1 MTLFPAIF
9 AGGGTMNGR
18 FARKAVLSV
27 LGLGLILTS
36 MLSAQV
42 PDRMHIRPAL
52 GFEYFDRT
60 ITWDTET
67 YTSSLKSM
75 LFTFN
80 VEVEF
85 MKGLF
90 VNVVGGYSLSNFN
103 GLVFRQLPFSADLE
117 VGNLG
122 GLLLGGGLKKN
133 FVVSSEFEMDL
144 DAQFVTYLGS
154 TTSWPINGLNEDGT
168 LSGKASWYRVQAGP
182 VFWYKGFE
190 YFSPY
195 LRVSFDKLWGTF
207 HVDEVIG
214 TLAGLEDKAI
224 TGKGLFSI
232 AVGTLFEPSS
242 AIGVKVEAYVL
253 PRTGGL
259 DYGAQGKLIFTF

>member
-1 MTLFPAIF
+1 
-9 AGGGTMNGR
+9 MNRR
-18 FARKAVLSV
+18 FARKAVLGV
-27 LGLGLILTS
+27 LGLALVLTT
-36 MLSAQV
+36 MLGAQV
-42 PDRMHIRPAL
+42 PDRMHIRPAV

-60 ITWDTET
+60 ITWDSET
-67 YTSSLKSM
+67 TTSHLKSM

-85 MKGLF
+85 MKGFF
-90 VNVVGGYSLSNFN
+90 VNVIGGYSLSNFN

-117 VGNLG
+117 VGNVG

-154 TTSWPINGLNEDGT
+154 TNSWPINGLNEDGT
-168 LSGKASWYRVQAGP
+168 LSGKAHWYRVQAGP

-214 TLAGLEDKAI
+214 SLTGLEDKDIA
-224 TGKGLFSI
+224 GKGLFSI
-232 AVGTLFEPSS
+232 ALGTLFEPSPT
-242 AIGVKVEAYVL
+242 IGVKGEAYVL

-259 DYGAQGKLIFTF
+259 DYGVQGKLIFTF